1 MIRFLSGNQLHS
13 HSEIKI
19 GMHKDRAI
27 QFSTRLGWD
36 VKVDHNGE
44 EHDLYDSLNPLYVI
58 LENGNGTHD
67 GSLRFLPTTGRTMVN
82 DHFLELT
89 NGVRISSPHIW
100 ECTRFCVSPNADK
113 RAAVKLLAAG
123 AFLMNECCIDHFV
136 GVFDDKMER
145 VYSAIGASPTVLG
158 RKSSGKGMIG
168 IGLWE
173 FDDLHYKRLLK
184 RALLSKEDLLR
195 SYMSNG
201 ASMRSLHAAA

>member
-13 HSEIKI
+13 HSAIKI
-19 GMHKDRAI
+19 GMHKDRAT

-36 VKVDHNGE
+36 VRVDQNGE

-113 RAAVKLLAAG
+113 RAAAKLLAAG

-158 RKSSGKGMIG
+158 RKSSGRGVIG

-173 FDDLHYKRLLK
+173 FDELQYKRLLK

-195 SYMSNG
+195 SYKSNG
-201 ASMRSLHAAA
+201 ASLRSLHAAA